1 MNSSFPPLYPQE
13 AYPEQNRSQFFQ
25 GQNDCIGK
33 STSCPSCQQ
42 SMGLQSNFSGGIGNL
57 ILPLLLK
64 TMSGGNSNMQDLFKS
79 LGGDGGNPILS
90 ALANFSNKKKPT
102 EDVGEKQFPN
112 D

>member
-25 GQNDCIGK
+25 GQNDCMGK

-79 LGGDGGNPILS
+79 LGGDGENPILS
-90 ALANFSNKKKPT
+90 ALANFSNKKTPT